1 MGILSRFADIMSANI
16 NAVLEKAEADHADVL
31 LEEYLRDAKRDL
43 AALKDETAAIIAE
56 EMAAGRKVN
65 DLEQEM
71 TTLAKYAEQAVL
83 AGNDGDAV
91 RFLEGKAKAAAE
103 KADAEQLYAG
113 AKANSDRMREMTKKL
128 MADIN
133 TASAKLSELR
143 GKIAVAEQAERME
156 ERGDRIANLGSGMA
170 RFDSLVSAV
179 ERRIDEADAKRGL
192 NRELEDAFSMDTL
205 KQKYSSEAAASES
218 AEGVSAELAALKAKL
233 GK

>member
-16 NAVLEKAEADHADVL
+16 NAVLEKVEAEHADVL

-43 AALKDETAAIIAE
+43 ATLKDETAAIIAE

-65 DLEQEM
+65 ALEQEIE
-71 TTLAKYAEQAVL
+71 TLAKYAEQAVL

-91 RFLEGKAKAAAE
+91 RFLEGKANAVQE
-103 KADAEQLYAG
+103 KAVAEEMYAS

-128 MADIN
+128 MADI
-133 TASAKLSELR
+133 TAASARLSELK

-156 ERGDRIANLGSGMA
+156 ERGDRLSNLGSGMA

-192 NRELEDAFSMDTL
+192 NKQLDDAFSMDSL
-205 KQKYSSEAAASES
+205 KQKYSSAAAAAETG
-218 AEGVSAELAALKAKL
+218 EGVSAELAALKARL